1 MYYDP
6 STPRAS
12 TTPGL
17 AAAPAASASAD
28 RLDPPN
34 NGVPSGVAVEGAGGL
49 LEAIA
54 AFGQVLTGVDVAQAH
69 PSQLYGL
76 LQALATVTNQLNA
89 TQVAAVAAADRSGQW
104 AVDRTR
110 SLNTWVQLATRSSVA
125 AAGTK
130 IGAARVST
138 HIPET
143 MAAFTSGDTTLEHV
157 SMIARAAT
165 ASPARVD
172 VLSDLD
178 PIVADLCTHV
188 RPRQLGTA
196 LAEWS
201 HRVDAITMTEEYAT
215 HADNAHL
222 HISPTFGGMVAVNG
236 ILDPETGTALKTAID
251 ATITHLRRTSS
262 DSKGCVGSD
271 LSTTGQ
277 GSGELRDGSAATA
290 GPHLGEDLDNRPA
303 GRPRRSVQNVAA
315 LRYLLAQIL
324 PHAAMPTAIGGLPV
338 KLVVTASIESLRAE
352 LTDNGVAPA
361 DLNDTPIPAAVARR
375 LACDCHVLPVIMNS
389 KSQVLD
395 VGRHTRLISPQLR
408 LAITLRDTTCRFPQC
423 DGPIQEIHHLAHWA
437 NGGPTTRENLAGLCY
452 FHHKAIHDHGYELAG
467 NANQPLTIRRP

>member
-201 HRVDAITMTEEYAT
+201 HRVDAITMTEEYASET
-215 HADNAHL
+215 VRRFFDTSGEHGEIMKAANVPP
-222 HISPTFGGMVAVNG
+222 SMVIIQRINLGLYA
-236 ILDPETGTALKTAID
+236 ILGQLD
-251 ATITHLRRTSS
+251 ATANWRQIAE
-262 DSKGCVGSD
+262 
-271 LSTTGQ
+271 
-277 GSGELRDGSAATA
+277 ELWPWVER
-290 GPHLGEDLDNRPA
+290 
-303 GRPRRSVQNVAA
+303 
-315 LRYLLAQIL
+315 
-324 PHAAMPTAIGGLPV
+324 
-338 KLVVTASIESLRAE
+338 
-352 LTDNGVAPA
+352 
-361 DLNDTPIPAAVARR
+361 
-375 LACDCHVLPVIMNS
+375 
-389 KSQVLD
+389 
-395 VGRHTRLISPQLR
+395 
-408 LAITLRDTTCRFPQC
+408 
-423 DGPIQEIHHLAHWA
+423 
-437 NGGPTTRENLAGLCY
+437 GPTTPLGEAEAAWRSEVAG
-452 FHHKAIHDHGYELAG
+452 
-467 NANQPLTIRRP
+467 R